1 MDNILVSR
9 FDVDS
14 GFVYAWTED
23 CNLILVDC
31 DAVEKAYADNMYE
44 RSALDYLIYND
55 PKAYVELVC
64 ESFPDLYLKTSTD
77 YTRLS
82 DLR

>member
-1 MDNILVSR
+1 MDHIVFAQ
-9 FDVDS
+9 FDIDS
-14 GFVYAWTED
+14 GYVYAWTED

-55 PKAYVELVC
+55 PKSYVELVC

>member
-1 MDNILVSR
+1 MDNIVVAQ
-9 FDVDS
+9 FDIDS
-14 GFVYAWTED
+14 GYVYARTEE

-31 DAVEKAYADNMYE
+31 DAVQKAYTDNMYE

-55 PKAYVELVC
+55 PKAYVELVW

-77 YTRLS
+77 YTHLS

>member
-1 MDNILVSR
+1 MDHIVLAQ
-9 FDVDS
+9 FDIDS
-14 GFVYAWTED
+14 GYVYAWAED
-23 CNLILVDC
+23 CNFILVDC
-31 DAVEKAYADNMYE
+31 DAVEKAYADNTYE

-55 PKAYVELVC
+55 PKSYVELVC
-64 ESFPDLYLKTSTD
+64 ESFSDLYLKTSTD

>member
-1 MDNILVSR
+1 MDNIVVAL
-9 FDVDS
+9 FDIDS
-14 GFVYAWTED
+14 GYVYARTEE

-31 DAVEKAYADNMYE
+31 DAVEKAYTDNMYE

-55 PKAYVELVC
+55 PKAYVELVW
-64 ESFPDLYLKTSTD
+64 EGFPDLYLKTSTD
-77 YTRLS
+77 YTHLS